1 MLGLDD
7 TIASLSGGG
16 LAMALAVAVLLG
28 LRHATDPDHL
38 TAISTLVLSE
48 RGGEPHGAGRLG
60 LAWGLGHAVTL
71 VSLGL
76 PFVLLG
82 TRLPDGLQR
91 VAEVAVGT
99 LIAALACRLLARWR
113 RGHFHAHPHSH
124 GAVRHSHPHV
134 HEHAG
139 HEPHRAAHA
148 HAHAH
153 AERLG
158 RSPLAAF
165 GIGLL
170 HGAGGSAAVGVLIVG
185 TTPSAAGGAL
195 ALALFAAAT
204 TASMVLATAL
214 FGYGLRRARALRRL
228 AAAVP
233 AFGILSLSFGAWYA
247 LSAL

>member
-28 LRHATDPDHL
+28 VRHATDPDHL
-38 TAISTLVLSE
+38 TAVSTLVLSE
-48 RGGEPHGAGRLG
+48 RGEGAPGAGRLG

-71 VSLGL
+71 TALGL

-82 TRLPDGLQR
+82 TRLPGGLQR
-91 VAEVAVGT
+91 AAEVAVGT
-99 LIAALACRLLARWR
+99 LIAALACRLLVRWR
-113 RGHFHAHPHSH
+113 RGCFHTHPHSH

-134 HEHAG
+134 HDHGDA
-139 HEPHRAAHA
+139 EPHPAVHS
-148 HAHAH
+148 HAH
-153 AERLG
+153 AESLG

-185 TTPSAAGGAL
+185 TTASTATAVA

-204 TASMVLATAL
+204 MASMGLVTAL
-214 FGYGLRRARALRRL
+214 FGYGLRRTRALRRL
-228 AAAVP
+228 AAAIP
-233 AFGILSLSFGAWYA
+233 AFGVLSLTFGAWYA